1 MQGQLELIIV
11 PFGEV
16 PDDEWDE
23 RIADAEESYRT
34 RLNEYPRGPVPA
46 SISPRNIGR
55 GADWIVLVVSFG
67 SAIAGGFFAIPKAH
81 KLVRES
87 IEEWGRIFDE
97 LTSIF
102 NRLDPPKALYPDAYL
117 FLIAL
122 RDVDQSNDKSN
133 LEFHGYKRLPE
144 DNPDL
149 RDLESLLFT
158 FSRNGTVKQVAVSR
172 QGHILWRN
180 NAELADSET

>member
-1 MQGQLELIIV
+1 MQEQLELIIV

-16 PDDEWDE
+16 PDDEWDA
-23 RIADAEESYRT
+23 RIAEAEESYRR
-34 RLNEYPRGPVPA
+34 RLNEYPGGPVQA
-46 SISPRNIGR
+46 SISARNIGR
-55 GADWIVLVVSFG
+55 GADWFVLVVSFS

-97 LTSIF
+97 LKNIF
-102 NRLDPPKALYPDAYL
+102 KRLAPPKALYPDAYL

-122 RDVDQSNDKSN
+122 RDADESNDKSN

-144 DNPDL
+144 DNPDF
-149 RDLESLLFT
+149 RDLESLVFT
-158 FSRNGTVKQVAVSR
+158 FSKNGTLKQVAVSR
-172 QGHILWRN
+172 QGHVLWRN
-180 NAELADSET
+180 DIELSDIET